1 MDRRT
6 FLKALMALG
15 VSLPTPLDLLAA
27 SDREIDATW
36 KQARDVW
43 GLFEVS
49 EGGVL
54 SFANYENLDRAD
66 AYCLPWAA
74 QLSVEDIEHCQPLQ
88 WKVSALC
95 LEELEAH
102 ECDEDG
108 ERVADSRS
116 LDEIAE
122 ADWPAWFRGLQGQRR
137 AEVHAELDTW
147 LRDEPDWNWE
157 DDYLPDRA
165 TGQGAAFEYFSE
177 AESEVRKALRIHV
190 IEGDRPGSNY
200 IAAELHMPIEEANA
214 IAEESGW
221 TIRFVEESAA

>member
-6 FLKALMALG
+6 FLKALAALG
-15 VSLPTPLDLLAA
+15 VSLPMPLDLLAT
-27 SDREIDATW
+27 SDQEVDAAW
-36 KQARDVW
+36 RQAQGVW
-43 GLFEVS
+43 DLFEVG

-95 LEELEAH
+95 LEDLEAG
-102 ECDEDG
+102 EWDEDG
-108 ERVADSRS
+108 ERVADSRP
-116 LDEIAE
+116 LDEIAD
-122 ADWPAWFRGLQGQRR
+122 ADWAAWFRGLQGQRR

-165 TGQGAAFEYFSE
+165 TGQGAAFEYFE
-177 AESEVRKALRIHV
+177 GAEFEVLEALRIQV

-200 IAAELHMPIEEANA
+200 IAAELHMPVEEANT
-214 IAEESGW
+214 IAEEHGW
-221 TIRFVEESAA
+221 SLRFVGEGAA